1 MIFSQ
6 LKSILKNK
14 ANLIYFIVLFVLF
27 IIFNICL
34 NIDTIVYKYYNSKIE
49 TDCME
54 AARTITI
61 TELINLSEENI
72 QDIKKNKHIEN
83 VYNKF
88 IDLSSGKIEIYCI
101 TVDNWANVNSVI
113 KEFDENGINCM
124 RSLSGP
130 VYDALFKSYENIQII
145 IQVTKISLIIVSI
158 LLLIS
163 CWKNI
168 LKNEEKNINMLKTIG
183 YSNSKIISI
192 KLIIF
197 TIVSMIMYITTNI
210 ITNIIITN
218 I

>member
-6 LKSILKNK
+6 LKSIFKNK
-14 ANLIYFIVLFVLF
+14 ANRIYFIVLFVLF
-27 IIFNICL
+27 MIFNICL
-34 NIDTIVYKYYNSKIE
+34 NMDTIVYKYYNSKIE
-49 TDCME
+49 TDYME
-54 AARTITI
+54 EARTITI
-61 TELINLSEENI
+61 TDLINLSEENI

-101 TVDNWANVNSVI
+101 IIDNWTNVNSVI
-113 KEFDENGINCM
+113 KEFDENGISCM
-124 RSLSGP
+124 RNLSGP
-130 VYDALFKSYENIQII
+130 VYDAVFNSYEKVQIV
-145 IQVTKISLIIVSI
+145 IQVTKILVIIVSI

-183 YSNSKIISI
+183 YSNTKINSI

-197 TIVSMIMYITTNI
+197 IIVSMIMYISTNI